1 MHMAEVVLTADR
13 LTHAEAKRVSKDLIG
28 ELAPDFTLTDDAGN
42 SFDSSSLDGSWRILF
57 FYAKD
62 GSPTCK
68 RGCLTFK
75 EQYDL
80 FQSLTPPV
88 EVIGISQDS
97 VEDHRRF
104 KEELNLPFPLLSD
117 PERLVADAFGVPVFL
132 GRFPAKS
139 SFLIGPDR
147 TVHYC
152 YDWLFRPRRHV
163 ARILDTFSE
172 LSSGGA
178 MK

>member
-1 MHMAEVVLTADR
+1 MEKHGGANMGNQLVGAKAPNFILPSSTGETVSLADYD
-13 LTHAEAKRVSKDLIG
+13 EKWKV
-28 ELAPDFTLTDDAGN
+28 
-42 SFDSSSLDGSWRILF
+42 LF

-68 RGCLTFK
+68 RGCLSFK
-75 EQYDL
+75 QQYDL

-97 VEDHRRF
+97 LEDHRRF
-104 KEELNLPFPLLSD
+104 KSELDLPFSLLSD
-117 PERLVADAFGVPVFL
+117 PDREVANAFGVMPHL
-132 GRFPAKS
+132 GIFPSKS

-163 ARILDTFSE
+163 ARILNAFSA
-172 LSSGGA
+172 LSSGGVIE
-178 MK
+178 

>member
-1 MHMAEVVLTADR
+1 MGGQLV
-13 LTHAEAKRVSKDLIG
+13 G
-28 ELAPDFTLTDDAGN
+28 EKAPNFTLQSSTDEMV
-42 SFDSSSLDGSWRILF
+42 SLADYDGKWKVLF

-75 EQYDL
+75 QQYEL

-88 EVIGISQDS
+88 EIIGISQDS
-97 VEDHRRF
+97 LEDHRRF
-104 KEELNLPFPLLSD
+104 KTELELPFSLLSD
-117 PERLVADAFGVPVFL
+117 PDREVADAYGVPVHL
-132 GRFPAKS
+132 GLFPAKS

-147 TVHYC
+147 SVHYC

-163 ARILDTFSE
+163 ARILDAFSK
-172 LSSGGA
+172 LSSGGK

>member
-1 MHMAEVVLTADR
+1 MANQLSG
-13 LTHAEAKRVSKDLIG
+13 KK
-28 ELAPDFTLTDDAGN
+28 APEFTLP
-42 SFDSSSLDGSWRILF
+42 SSSDETFSLSDFDGQWKVVF

-97 VEDHRRF
+97 VEDTAGSKKISTSPSH
-104 KEELNLPFPLLSD
+104 
-117 PERLVADAFGVPVFL
+117 
-132 GRFPAKS
+132 
-139 SFLIGPDR
+139 
-147 TVHYC
+147 C
-152 YDWLFRPRRHV
+152 
-163 ARILDTFSE
+163 
-172 LSSGGA
+172 
-178 MK
+178 

>member
-1 MHMAEVVLTADR
+1 MGSKLVGETA
-13 LTHAEAKRVSKDLIG
+13 
-28 ELAPDFTLTDDAGN
+28 PNFTLPSSTGDSVSLAD
-42 SFDSSSLDGSWRILF
+42 FDGKWKVLF

-75 EQYDL
+75 QQYDL

-88 EVIGISQDS
+88 EIIGISQDS
-97 VEDHRRF
+97 LEDHRRF
-104 KEELNLPFPLLSD
+104 KSELDLPFSLLSD
-117 PERLVADAFGVPVFL
+117 PDREVAEDYGVPVHL
-132 GRFPAKS
+132 GIFPSKS

-147 TVHYC
+147 SVHYC

-163 ARILDTFSE
+163 ARILDAFSA
-172 LSSGGA
+172 LSSGGK
-178 MK
+178 ME

>member
-1 MHMAEVVLTADR
+1 MESKLVGETA
-13 LTHAEAKRVSKDLIG
+13 
-28 ELAPDFTLTDDAGN
+28 PNFTLPSSTGDSVSLAD
-42 SFDSSSLDGSWRILF
+42 FDGKWKVLF

-75 EQYDL
+75 QQYDL

-88 EVIGISQDS
+88 EIIGISQDS
-97 VEDHRRF
+97 LEDHRRF
-104 KEELNLPFPLLSD
+104 KSELDLPFPLLSD
-117 PERLVADAFGVPVFL
+117 PDREVAEAYGVPVHL
-132 GRFPAKS
+132 GIFPSKS

-147 TVHYC
+147 SVHYC

-163 ARILDTFSE
+163 ARILDAFSA
-172 LSSGGA
+172 LSSGGK
-178 MK
+178 ME

>member
-1 MHMAEVVLTADR
+1 MGSKLVGETA
-13 LTHAEAKRVSKDLIG
+13 
-28 ELAPDFTLTDDAGN
+28 PNFTLPSSTGDSVSLAD
-42 SFDSSSLDGSWRILF
+42 FDGKWKVLF

-75 EQYDL
+75 QQYDL

-88 EVIGISQDS
+88 EIIGISQDS
-97 VEDHRRF
+97 LEDHRRL
-104 KEELNLPFPLLSD
+104 KSELDLPFSLLSD
-117 PERLVADAFGVPVFL
+117 PDREVAEAYGVPVHL
-132 GRFPAKS
+132 GIFPSKS

-147 TVHYC
+147 SVHYC

-163 ARILDTFSE
+163 ARILDAFSA
-172 LSSGGA
+172 LSSGGK
-178 MK
+178 ME

>member
-1 MHMAEVVLTADR
+1 MANQLSG
-13 LTHAEAKRVSKDLIG
+13 KK
-28 ELAPDFTLTDDAGN
+28 APEFTLPASSGETFSLSD
-42 SFDSSSLDGSWRILF
+42 FDGKWKVVF

-97 VEDHRRF
+97 VE
-104 KEELNLPFPLLSD
+104 
-117 PERLVADAFGVPVFL
+117 VFRAWRWFAL
-132 GRFPAKS
+132 
-139 SFLIGPDR
+139 
-147 TVHYC
+147 C
-152 YDWLFRPRRHV
+152 Y
-163 ARILDTFSE
+163 
-172 LSSGGA
+172 
-178 MK
+178 

>member
-1 MHMAEVVLTADR
+1 MANKLVGQTAP
-13 LTHAEAKRVSKDLIG
+13 K
-28 ELAPDFTLTDDAGN
+28 FTLSSTTDETV
-42 SFDSSSLDGSWRILF
+42 SLADYDDKWKVIF

-62 GSPTCK
+62 NSPNCK

-75 EQYDL
+75 QQYDL

-97 VEDHRRF
+97 IEDHRRF
-104 KEELNLPFPLLSD
+104 KEELELPFALLSD
-117 PERLVADAFGVPVFL
+117 PEREVAEAYGVP
-132 GRFPAKS
+132 S

-147 TVHYC
+147 KVHYC

-163 ARILDTFSE
+163 ARILSAFSA
-172 LSSGGA
+172 LSAGGE

>member
-1 MHMAEVVLTADR
+1 MGNKLVGQTA
-13 LTHAEAKRVSKDLIG
+13 
-28 ELAPDFTLTDDAGN
+28 PNFTLPSTTDETI
-42 SFDSSSLDGSWRILF
+42 SLADYDDKWKVLF

-75 EQYDL
+75 QQYDL

-97 VEDHRRF
+97 LEDHRRF
-104 KEELNLPFPLLSD
+104 KEDLNLPFPLLSD

-163 ARILDTFSE
+163 ARILSAFSS
-172 LSSGGA
+172 LSAGGE

>member
-1 MHMAEVVLTADR
+1 MTNQLA
-13 LTHAEAKRVSKDLIG
+13 G
-28 ELAPDFTLTDDAGN
+28 EKAPDFTLP
-42 SFDSSSLDGSWRILF
+42 SSKSESVSLSDYDGKWKVVF

-75 EQYDL
+75 EQFDL

-97 VEDHRRF
+97 IEDHRRF
-104 KEELNLPFPLLSD
+104 KEDLDLPFALLSD
-117 PERLVADAFGVPVFL
+117 PDRKVAEAFGVPLFL

-163 ARILDTFSE
+163 ARILDAFSE
-172 LSSGGA
+172 LSSGGS

>member
-1 MHMAEVVLTADR
+1 MANQLSG
-13 LTHAEAKRVSKDLIG
+13 KK
-28 ELAPDFTLTDDAGN
+28 APEFTLPASSGETFSLSD
-42 SFDSSSLDGSWRILF
+42 FDGKWKVVF

-104 KEELNLPFPLLSD
+104 KGDLNLPFPLLSD
-117 PERLVADAFGVPVFL
+117 PERQVADAFGVPVFL

-163 ARILDTFSE
+163 ARILDAFSE
-172 LSSGGA
+172 LSSGGS
-178 MK
+178 MQ

>member
-1 MHMAEVVLTADR
+1 MGSQLV
-13 LTHAEAKRVSKDLIG
+13 G
-28 ELAPDFTLTDDAGN
+28 EKAPNFTLPSSTDEMV
-42 SFDSSSLDGSWRILF
+42 SLADYDGKWKVLF

-75 EQYDL
+75 QQYDL
-80 FQSLTPPV
+80 FKSLTPPV
-88 EVIGISQDS
+88 EILGISKDS
-97 VEDHRRF
+97 LEDHRRF
-104 KEELNLPFPLLSD
+104 KTELELPFSLLSD
-117 PERLVADAFGVPVFL
+117 PEREVADAYGVPVHL
-132 GRFPAKS
+132 GLFPAKS

-147 TVHYC
+147 SVHYC

-163 ARILDTFSE
+163 ARILDAFSE
-172 LSSGGA
+172 LSSGGK

>member
-1 MHMAEVVLTADR
+1 MANKL
-13 LTHAEAKRVSKDLIG
+13 SG
-28 ELAPDFTLTDDAGN
+28 EKAPEFTLP
-42 SFDSSSLDGSWRILF
+42 SSSGETFSLSDFDGKWKVVF

-104 KEELNLPFPLLSD
+104 KDELNLS
-117 PERLVADAFGVPVFL
+117 
-132 GRFPAKS
+132 
-139 SFLIGPDR
+139 LI
-147 TVHYC
+147 H
-152 YDWLFRPRRHV
+152 
-163 ARILDTFSE
+163 I
-172 LSSGGA
+172 
-178 MK
+178 